1 MPVETIECQIV
12 QAQLG
17 RYLSGE
23 SFSSEMVVQLEAH
36 IANCPICRTEVAQR
50 RVSLQLLLG
59 AAGATQAASAPVND
73 SAHLIELLR
82 KKDPSTKTAS
92 TTHAVVEQMESPAVS
107 SPKGPLGKQAL
118 AKPLLYA
125 GALAIVLIGMSYL
138 TKGPT
143 SLFGARALPA
153 GASAATA
160 PITKPTETAPITTT
174 ISSAAPADEP
184 ITESEWDEI
193 GLDGWMPFDASDSV
207 TRSDAYAW
215 ASSFSDQVTTDETT
229 VDETPADEN
238 TTDENTPSSTTAQD
252 TTALANDGDQ
262 PATLKD
268 WELFGMT
275 EILASTPAPATPITR
290 RPSAKKTRPT
300 TRRPSKPTFH
310 STVKVYDPN

>member
-23 SFSSEMVVQLEAH
+23 SFSSEMVAQLEAH

-50 RVSLQLLLG
+50 RASLQLLLG
-59 AAGATQAASAPVND
+59 ATGATQAASAPVND

-118 AKPLLYA
+118 TKPLLYA

-143 SLFGARALPA
+143 SLFGDRALTA
-153 GASAATA
+153 GTAAATSSAA
-160 PITKPTETAPITTT
+160 KPTETAPVTTT
-174 ISSAAPADEP
+174 ISATAPADEP
-184 ITESEWDEI
+184 ITESEWNDI
-193 GLDGWMPFDASDSV
+193 GLDSWMPFDGDDSV
-207 TRSDAYAW
+207 TRADAYAW
-215 ASSFSDQVTTDETT
+215 GSSFSDETT
-229 VDETPADEN
+229 AEETPVDETPADEN
-238 TTDENTPSSTTAQD
+238 TTDESTPSTTTAQD
-252 TTALANDGDQ
+252 TTALTNDGDQ

-275 EILASTPAPATPITR
+275 EILASTPAPATPIIR
-290 RPSAKKTRPT
+290 HAPAKKTRPA
-300 TRRPSKPTFH
+300 TRRTSKPAFH